1 MFIGPFPRPRQARPG
16 RKRITS
22 GYSTGRRR
30 PALEEDAMKLVM
42 MIALLAVA
50 VVANA
55 QGGIERLY
63 MLDCGIN
70 QAKDQSRW
78 SPGVN
83 EGKPIEFSDNC
94 YLIKHS
100 KGLLLWDTGISDA
113 VAAMPNGLVT
123 ANGAIIQ
130 SRAKTLAAQLS
141 DLGVKPADVT
151 YVAVSHTHGDHVGNI
166 AQFPSSTVLIQGA
179 EYDWAMAGQNKPA
192 FVESQKI
199 QKLTGDHDVFG
210 DGSVTIITTPGHTP
224 GHQSLLV
231 KLPKTGALVLSG
243 DAVHFQDNWTHKRV
257 PSMNTSKDQSLASL
271 ERLAKVLADEK
282 ATLWINHDKP
292 QSASLKYSPAYYE

>member
-1 MFIGPFPRPRQARPG
+1 MIRLF
-16 RKRITS
+16 
-22 GYSTGRRR
+22 TGVL
-30 PALEEDAMKLVM
+30 AA
-42 MIALLAVA
+42 ALLVA
-50 VVANA
+50 TATA
-55 QGGIERLY
+55 AHAELQRLY
-63 MLDCGIN
+63 VLDCGTN
-70 QAKDQSRW
+70 LGKDQSRW

-94 YLIKHS
+94 YLIRHS

-130 SRAKTLAAQLS
+130 SRAKTLAAQLTE
-141 DLGVKPADVT
+141 LGVKPADVT
-151 YVAVSHTHGDHVGNI
+151 YVAVSHTHGDHLGNI
-166 AQFPSSTVLIQGA
+166 GQFPTSTVLIQGA

-192 FVESQKI
+192 FVDSQKI

-257 PSMNTSKDQSLASL
+257 PSMNTNKDQSLASL
-271 ERLAKVLADEK
+271 ERIAKVLADQK
-282 ATLWINHDKP
+282 AALWINHDKP